1 MKSASV
7 DLDEPSDPEDLDE
20 LLEDRLEALN
30 QLYQDIRPHSLEA
43 YVKLLTEVEKDYDPT
58 NVKEKDELLNVT
70 RDGAVVWTATE
81 KEILYNVL
89 DRKGFNGI
97 KDIAIAIGT
106 KSELEVLEHLRV
118 VQKTIRDHLGQ
129 RHLKFITTVQIPAAA
144 EVSEDYCAEE
154 RKYAKYLALRDEI
167 TYAHNSKLLYADYS
181 VIRES
186 EAQAL
191 SNADINTPLRGD
203 LNRAVGLF
211 NTPNWISLSKD
222 ILMNFGGEME
232 ENHWTQIAETE
243 EDTPSIAAE
252 AIMDFSALAISLT
265 RRLIQSSIFMA
276 ESRLRTTDRSSEL
289 PRDVKYA
296 DVKNALEIMGM
307 NRKRPSFVD
316 IVRRN
321 RIAIGAFAP
330 QRLKADQTVS
340 YKQAE
345 EILSFSDKKFYKAAH
360 ALEQGTV
367 SNRDTDIRTDEDGHE
382 YMDENGDDAEDE
394 LEEDIVEDMDSDG
407 ENGTNHPATSHSP
420 ELPHPETTEDH
431 QLAEDEEEGQADNI
445 DQERSRQEELRLWQM
460 FEKPPPPSLLMP
472 TIPLI
477 PQPKEETDDEKDDLA
492 LHGIHERRT
501 QEDLVNW
508 RDRTLYHSEWE
519 QYGSGL
525 EELADELAEN
535 TRKRRRVEAG
545 DSAEEERDE
554 VIDKDTPVV
563 PRPQLSADRVESE
576 DDSSSDDNES
586 DEEHPDEADGQVN
599 ESDHPRAV
607 TRHAHEIASAP
618 SPRKVTH
625 IDKDDHIEPR
635 DEDNEAED
643 EISSDSSS
651 DSDSYS
657 ISASASAPQPKV
669 NTNRTA
675 QKEQNKIEDEIS
687 TDSDSSSNSNSTQDS
702 TKANNIIKAH
712 IPNDPEDISTDSDS
726 DSDTNPN
733 SSGNINTT
741 HGNGNP
747 EDEVSTDSDSSISD
761 NSHVDA
767 MDLDEDFHAQVPP
780 NGFI

>member
-7 DLDEPSDPEDLDE
+7 NLDEPSDPEDLGE

-58 NVKEKDELLNVT
+58 NVKDEDELLNVT

-118 VQKTIRDHLGQ
+118 VQKTIRHHLGQ
-129 RHLKFITTVQIPAAA
+129 RRLKFITTVQIPAAA

-232 ENHWTQIAETE
+232 ENHWTKIAETE
-243 EDTPSIAAE
+243 EDTPSIAAG

-296 DVKNALEIMGM
+296 DVKNALEVMGM
-307 NRKRPSFVD
+307 KRKRPSFVD

-330 QRLKADQTVS
+330 QRLKASQTVS

-345 EILSFSDKKFYKAAH
+345 EILSYGDKKFYKAAH

-367 SNRDTDIRTDEDGHE
+367 SNKDTDIRTDEDEHDH
-382 YMDENGDDAEDE
+382 MDEDEDDAEDE
-394 LEEDIVEDMDSDG
+394 LEEDIEEDRDSDG
-407 ENGTNHPATSHSP
+407 ENGTNRPATSHNP

-431 QLAEDEEEGQADNI
+431 QLAEDEEEEQADNI

-460 FEKPPPPSLLMP
+460 FEKPPPPSLLVP
-472 TIPLI
+472 IIPLI
-477 PQPKEETDDEKDDLA
+477 SQPKEETDDEKDDLA
-492 LHGIHERRT
+492 FHGIYERRT

-525 EELADELAEN
+525 EELVDELAEN

-545 DSAEEERDE
+545 DPAEEEREE
-554 VIDKDTPVV
+554 VIDEDTPTV

-586 DEEHPDEADGQVN
+586 DEEHLDEADGQVN
-599 ESDHPRAV
+599 GSDHPRAV
-607 TRHAHEIASAP
+607 TRHARATASAP
-618 SPRKVTH
+618 SRWKVTH

-657 ISASASAPQPKV
+657 ISASASASASAPQPKV
-669 NTNRTA
+669 NITRA
-675 QKEQNKIEDEIS
+675 VQREQNKIEDEIS
-687 TDSDSSSNSNSTQDS
+687 TDSDSSSNSNPIQDP
-702 TKANNIIKAH
+702 TKANILKNAH
-712 IPNDPEDISTDSDS
+712 IPNDPDDI
-726 DSDTNPN
+726 
-733 SSGNINTT
+733 
-741 HGNGNP
+741 
-747 EDEVSTDSDSSISD
+747 STDSDSSISD

-767 MDLDEDFHAQVPP
+767 MDLDEDFHAQIPP
-780 NGFI
+780 NDFI